1 MFVLVDITDKT
12 VASVARCLS
21 GVAGTVRTD
30 SISLQHWLLR
40 FGAASAGL
48 QKIVGGF
55 GDWKANICLPWADYR
70 VLMSGHL
77 IGLDK

>member
-21 GVAGTVRTD
+21 GVAGPVGTD
-30 SISLQHWLLR
+30 SIILQHLMLR

-48 QKIVGGF
+48 RKIVGGF
-55 GDWKANICLPWADYR
+55 GDWKANRCPPWADYR
-70 VLMSGHL
+70 ALMSGHL